1 MPQPKLVIATHNRG
15 KSHEI
20 GVMLGEVPWQ
30 LLTLA
35 DFEAVG
41 VAVEDADTYAG
52 NAILKATYYANKT
65 HQWTLA
71 DDSGLEVSA
80 LDGGP
85 GIYSARYGGEG
96 ASDADRRVRLLS
108 ELGVR
113 SNRDRSAR
121 FVCAVA
127 IANQHGEIKG
137 VFEGICEGVI
147 TTDERGTSG
156 FGYDPLFIPNGYE
169 QTFGEL
175 SEKVKNGLSHRAK
188 ALVQARDFLMRE
200 KWTA

>member
-1 MPQPKLVIATHNRG
+1 
-15 KSHEI
+15 
-20 GVMLGEVPWQ
+20 MLGEIPWQ

-35 DFEAVG
+35 DFNDVG

-65 HQWTLA
+65 QQWTLA

-80 LDGGP
+80 LDGAP

-96 ASDADRRVRLLS
+96 ASDADRRVRLLT
-108 ELGVR
+108 ELEIKG
-113 SNRDRSAR
+113 SSDRSAR

-127 IANQHGEIKG
+127 IADQHGEIKG
-137 VFEGICEGVI
+137 VFEGICEGII
-147 TTDERGTSG
+147 TTKERGTSG
-156 FGYDPLFIPNGYE
+156 FGYDPLFIPKGYE

-175 SEKVKNGLSHRAK
+175 SEEVKNTLSHRAK
-188 ALVQARDFLMRE
+188 ALVQARDFLMAE